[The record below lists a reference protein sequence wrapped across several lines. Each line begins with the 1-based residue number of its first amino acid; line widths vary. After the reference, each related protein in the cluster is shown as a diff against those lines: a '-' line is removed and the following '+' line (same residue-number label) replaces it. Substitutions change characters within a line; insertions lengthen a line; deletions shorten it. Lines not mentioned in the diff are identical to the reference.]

1 MNAIKFETVID
12 EVAAQAIPPLR
23 PLLGRR
29 VELIALE
36 AETATAETRKKLSFD
51 ELLALR
57 LEPPP
62 GVGPLS
68 DADSIRTKST
78 IVPDRPNTG
87 SSGGGNAPYARLQR
101 SSSSRTRSRFYRPA
115 APVGER
121 HGPHD
126 LRWHLRPNSLPYFT
140 FGSSGR
146 ILC

>member
-68 DADSIRTKST
+68 DADIEQAIIKGAL
-78 IVPDRPNTG
+78 D
-87 SSGGGNAPYARLQR
+87 GNL
-101 SSSSRTRSRFYRPA
+101 
-115 APVGER
+115 
-121 HGPHD
+121 
-126 LRWHLRPNSLPYFT
+126 
-140 FGSSGR
+140 
-146 ILC
+146 

>member
-36 AETATAETRKKLSFD
+36 AETATVETRKKLSFD

-68 DADSIRTKST
+68 DADIEQAIIKGAL
-78 IVPDRPNTG
+78 D
-87 SSGGGNAPYARLQR
+87 GNL
-101 SSSSRTRSRFYRPA
+101 
-115 APVGER
+115 
-121 HGPHD
+121 
-126 LRWHLRPNSLPYFT
+126 
-140 FGSSGR
+140 
-146 ILC
+146 